1 MKTGT
6 VVITLVS
13 IAVATLL
20 FYAFLHRVSSVWLD
34 VAVRPEVRDALTKA
48 MEEEKRLA
56 QLDPAQREQYREAFE
71 RNRRLVSRIDVI
83 RHSREAM
90 LRRFELALV
99 GIFLATLTGAAI
111 VLFLRQRR
119 VEERKRREYA
129 ERLASWQEAARRH
142 AHEIRTPLTAA
153 RLELDRLTS
162 LVREDAPVDSV
173 ERASESVLEEL
184 QRIAKFTR
192 EFSSFGALNQPVLQE
207 VRLDELVAEFT
218 ETFAGAWPGLALRF
232 ERPPRPVVVHADR
245 DLLRQVLVNLCTN
258 SARAGA
264 DAVRLTITRDGER
277 VALYASDSGT
287 GISDAIR
294 PRIFDPYVTTRKIGE
309 GMGLGLAISRKIL
322 LDHGGDLDL
331 IATGDDG
338 TTFRMSFGVR

>member
-1 MKTGT
+1 MNKATT

-13 IAVATLL
+13 IALATLL

-34 VAVRPEVRDALTKA
+34 VAVHPEVRGALVSS

-56 QLDPAQREQYREAFE
+56 QLDPANREQYRASFE
-71 RNRRLVSRIDVI
+71 RNRKLVARIDVI

-90 LRRFELALV
+90 LRQFELTLV
-99 GIFLATLTGAAI
+99 AVFLATLCSAAA
-111 VLFLRQRR
+111 VWFLRQRR
-119 VEERKRREYA
+119 VEAQKRREYA

-153 RLELDRLTS
+153 RLELDRVVS
-162 LVREDAPVDSV
+162 LVRDGAALHEV
-173 ERASESVLEEL
+173 EHASESVLEEL
-184 QRIAKFTR
+184 QRIARFTR

-207 VRLDELVAEFT
+207 VRLDDLVAEFC

-232 ERPPRPVVVHADR
+232 DRPQSPAVVQADR

-264 DAVRLTITRDGER
+264 DAVRLAITRDGER
-277 VALYASDSGT
+277 VALYASDSGS

-331 IATGDDG
+331 IATGPNG
-338 TTFRMSFGVR
+338 TTFRMALPA